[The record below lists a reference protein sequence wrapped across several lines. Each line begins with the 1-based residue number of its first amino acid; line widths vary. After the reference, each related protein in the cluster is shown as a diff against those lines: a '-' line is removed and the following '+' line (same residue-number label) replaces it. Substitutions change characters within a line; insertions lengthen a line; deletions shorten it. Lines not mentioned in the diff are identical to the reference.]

1 MEESSPDVISGE
13 GMEKKYNLVIE
24 NSPDL
29 IAVVS
34 EDGKFLN
41 VNSKMAQSFGLD
53 KEKLTGRYLF
63 EVVPEKFAKEQL
75 RMGKKAIEEGKSQIF
90 ESSRDGRYFHNI
102 IFSIPGEKAFVIVAR
117 DITEIRE
124 AGCILK
130 EREEKYRTIVENST
144 TGIYIYQDKKFI
156 FVNKTMEKLTGYT
169 KKEFLSMNY
178 LKLMHPD
185 HREKMEKVLNK
196 LLAENVK
203 DISFRFQFIVIRKD
217 GENVWMEDKPAVIR
231 YRGKAAILGSW
242 VDVTEHKRIREK
254 VENLGILYREI
265 GKAVNASSS
274 LDFLCEEILSV
285 LKTIL
290 NYDMAD
296 ILVYN
301 ADKNTLNL
309 GAQIGYPDDL
319 KKKTIKEQK
328 IDEKNLRVEVFCF
341 LQKKPIYITDVQKS
355 PLTEYARYLYKT
367 YDVSQIY
374 VLPLVSR
381 ATLEGIMQVLVCSG
395 KTLSKE
401 DRELLDI
408 ASEEIAAGIVK
419 IKAEEKLRELAEKDF
434 LTGLYNIQRLWQ
446 EIKEQENRN
455 ERYGE
460 DYSIIY
466 LDIDNFKAC
475 NDTYGHLEGD
485 KVLKTMG
492 EILRDSLRKADS
504 AYRYGGEEF
513 AVLLPHTC
521 KEEARKVAERIREGV
536 RRRLYPE
543 RKITVSIGV
552 SDSKTDK
559 DVIRA
564 ADRAMYEAKRE
575 GKDKI
580 KVI

>member
-1 MEESSPDVISGE
+1 
-13 GMEKKYNLVIE
+13 
-24 NSPDL
+24 
-29 IAVVS
+29 
-34 EDGKFLN
+34 
-41 VNSKMAQSFGLD
+41 
-53 KEKLTGRYLF
+53 
-63 EVVPEKFAKEQL
+63 
-75 RMGKKAIEEGKSQIF
+75 
-90 ESSRDGRYFHNI
+90 
-102 IFSIPGEKAFVIVAR
+102 
-117 DITEIRE
+117 
-124 AGCILK
+124 
-130 EREEKYRTIVENST
+130 
-144 TGIYIYQDKKFI
+144 
-156 FVNKTMEKLTGYT
+156 
-169 KKEFLSMNY
+169 
-178 LKLMHPD
+178 
-185 HREKMEKVLNK
+185 MEKVLNK

-203 DISFRFQFIVIRKD
+203 DISFRSQFIVIRKD

-328 IDEKNLRVEVFCF
+328 IDEKNLRAEVFCF

-381 ATLEGIMQVLVCSG
+381 ATLEGIMQVLVCSR